1 MRLSID
7 EEGNWRSFRHRNYQI
22 LFPANAA
29 SNIGSWAQRIAQ
41 DWLVLELTHSGTY
54 LGLVTALQ
62 FAPVLLFSLHGGAL
76 ADRFN
81 KRRVLI
87 ATNVA
92 GGFASA
98 ILGILVIAN
107 VVALWHVFL
116 LAFALG
122 VSTAI
127 DGPVRQSFTNE
138 VVGPDD
144 LPNAVSLNSANFN
157 AGRLIG
163 PAVSGFLIA
172 AFGTGLSFLFNAFS
186 YLFVILALTQLNEK
200 AFFTTEKSTSMTNVR
215 EGIAYVRA
223 RPDLYVVM
231 AMVFFI
237 ATFGLNFQIFNAL
250 MATKVFG
257 KGPASYG
264 LLGTFIAI
272 GSLSGALISARLEGF
287 RKTLFVVRAGIV
299 FSIVVIIL
307 SVMPTYLTYALW
319 LPICG
324 LSALTTLITANSIV
338 QVNTDPAIRGRVM
351 GLYLLIFMG
360 GTPFGSPLIGVMAE
374 LIGTRETIAA
384 CGAIALTAST
394 VIYLNFRNKID
405 VPADIRIA
413 TVLKATN
420 SDKNNNS
427 KKGNESN

>member
-1 MRLSID
+1 M
-7 EEGNWRSFRHRNYQI
+7 
-22 LFPANAA
+22 
-29 SNIGSWAQRIAQ
+29 
-41 DWLVLELTHSGTY
+41 
-54 LGLVTALQ
+54 
-62 FAPVLLFSLHGGAL
+62 
-76 ADRFN
+76 
-81 KRRVLI
+81 
-87 ATNVA
+87 A
-92 GGFASA
+92 G
-98 ILGILVIAN
+98 

-172 AFGTGLSFLFNAFS
+172 AFGTGPSFLFNAFS

-307 SVMPTYLTYALW
+307 SLMPTYLAYAFW
-319 LPICG
+319 LPVCG
-324 LSALTTLITANSIV
+324 LAALTTLITANSIV

-374 LIGTRETIAA
+374 IIGTRETIAA

-394 VIYLNFRNKID
+394 VIYLKFRNRIGLPQDISID
-405 VPADIRIA
+405 A
-413 TVLKATN
+413 VLKTAN
-420 SDKNNNS
+420 SNKNN
-427 KKGNESN
+427 